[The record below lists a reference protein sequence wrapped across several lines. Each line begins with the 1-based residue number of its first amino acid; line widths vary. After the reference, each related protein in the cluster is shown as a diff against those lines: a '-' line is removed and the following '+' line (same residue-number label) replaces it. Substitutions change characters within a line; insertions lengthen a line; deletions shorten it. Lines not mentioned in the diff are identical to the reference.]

1 MVFSLAFRVS
11 ADWRPLGTGSG
22 VLLSAPI
29 DRVRPSWGFLG
40 KTGIFMGGFEA
51 RTLFLFRAAERQRTI
66 SSTQGDSVRWARPRP
81 PTGIAMPSKRGC
93 EDAEDETAQELRRT
107 KSATNEAMNEFL
119 CPITF
124 LLFSGDKVDAW
135 KLKLKEDEE
144 VAEMRRKAEAGQ
156 GWAMCNLGVW
166 YKHGQKGL
174 AKDFAKAFEWYK
186 KSHEA
191 GDAVGTGGLGRC
203 YLLGNGEV
211 TKCPM
216 RANTLMCQAAERG
229 SKLTCYHLGRSYA
242 EGLWGFPK
250 DETMAR
256 RYYSMVASALIEDCT
271 AGAKEGAATWLREH
285 PTT

>member
-1 MVFSLAFRVS
+1 
-11 ADWRPLGTGSG
+11 
-22 VLLSAPI
+22 
-29 DRVRPSWGFLG
+29 
-40 KTGIFMGGFEA
+40 
-51 RTLFLFRAAERQRTI
+51 
-66 SSTQGDSVRWARPRP
+66 
-81 PTGIAMPSKRGC
+81 MPFKRGC
-93 EDAEDETAQELRRT
+93 EAAEDETAQEPRRT
-107 KSATNEAMNEFL
+107 KSAVNVAKAMNEFL

-124 LLFSGDKVDAW
+124 LLFSGDKEEW
-135 KLKLKEDEE
+135 KLKLKEEEE
-144 VAEMRRKAEAGQ
+144 VADTRRKAEAGQ

-211 TKCPM
+211 PKCPM

-242 EGLWGFPK
+242 EGIWGFPK

-256 RYYSMVASALIEDCT
+256 RYYSMVASASIEDCT